1 MLFHITNMVLC
12 MNWSGV
18 TGIESVAVDDD
29 LMHQC
34 QGISSNNTDNYL
46 IMPPDISQ

>member
-1 MLFHITNMVLC
+1 MLFHITNMVLLC

-29 LMHQC
+29 LMQHQ
-34 QGISSNNTDNYL
+34 QQYW
-46 IMPPDISQ
+46 